1 MPDNT
6 GDPKL
11 RNSVKRRRGDNAGE
25 HFAFFR
31 GAFVIGQQTSD
42 ETSTTCAHEHLHLRA
57 EQHHPLVTS
66 PVTSACRH

>member
-1 MPDNT
+1 MSTQT

-31 GAFVIGQQTSD
+31 GAFVVGKSAALPELLYLFGCSVRSQTAIAFIAPKLD
-42 ETSTTCAHEHLHLRA
+42 F
-57 EQHHPLVTS
+57 
-66 PVTSACRH
+66 